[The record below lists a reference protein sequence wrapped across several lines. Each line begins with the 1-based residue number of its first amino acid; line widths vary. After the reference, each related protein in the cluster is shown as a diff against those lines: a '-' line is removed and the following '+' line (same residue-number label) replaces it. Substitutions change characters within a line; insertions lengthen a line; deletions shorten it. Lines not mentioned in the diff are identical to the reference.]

1 MKPAPGKTKKA
12 RTNQF
17 SDAALVKECLQG
29 SEAAWSA
36 LVGKYK
42 NLIYSIPVRFGFSQE
57 DSADIFQ
64 TVCLDLLNE
73 LPRLREPNALAGWLI
88 QVARNKCFHKKQAQH
103 RHGETELDDSAAQ
116 ELVAEPDDLIAQIQ
130 REQMVREALLE
141 LAPRCQKLVQ
151 MLFFDVPAR
160 PYESV
165 AKDLGV
171 ALGSIGFIRKRCLEK
186 LRMQLERIGE

>member
-1 MKPAPGKTKKA
+1 MKPAPGKTKKV

-17 SDAALVKECLQG
+17 SDATLVKECLQG
-29 SEAAWSA
+29 GEAAWST
-36 LVGKYK
+36 LVEKYK

-88 QVARNKCFHKKQAQH
+88 QVTRNKCFHKKQAQL
-103 RHGETELDDSAAQ
+103 RYGETELDDSASQ
-116 ELVAEPDDLIAQIQ
+116 ESMTEPEDLIAQVQ

-151 MLFFDVPAR
+151 MLFFDMPAR

-165 AKDLGV
+165 AKDLGI
-171 ALGSIGFIRKRCLEK
+171 ALGSVGFIRKRCLEK
-186 LRMQLERIGE
+186 LRVLLERIGE